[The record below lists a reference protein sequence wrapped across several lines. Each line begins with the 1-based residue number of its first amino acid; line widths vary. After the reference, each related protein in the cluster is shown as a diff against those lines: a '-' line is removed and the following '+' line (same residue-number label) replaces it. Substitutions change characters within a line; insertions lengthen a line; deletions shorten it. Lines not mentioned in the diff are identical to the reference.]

1 MKNYRKTRYMIL
13 VIIIIA
19 GSLLLSSCGIG
30 DEAVDPASWG
40 YDCTVIYDAL
50 GGVVI

>member
-13 VIIIIA
+13 VILIIA

-30 DEAVDPASWG
+30 DEAVDRLP
-40 YDCTVIYDAL
+40 
-50 GGVVI
+50 GVMIVPLSMML